1 MKKFLM
7 TILTIILLVGIVA
20 GLFLGGVWFAVKYK
34 GAKIPNES
42 DEVLNPTVCLYE
54 CEAGKAYIDSEIDRL
69 IGYRDEGI
77 ENYFPDMTHEE
88 VAEYVEANLH
98 TLIVELKE
106 DGYDEDALRKAQA
119 IYLYYYLAI
128 IGWDYTTLYS
138 EEIKVVKRVVDAD
151 GNFLFDPPYWREVC
165 YKSGV

>member
-1 MKKFLM
+1 MKK
-7 TILTIILLVGIVA
+7 ILKAILAIVLFVA
-20 GLFLGGVWFAVKYK
+20 IAVGLFLGGIWVAVKYK
-34 GAKIPNES
+34 GARIPSES
-42 DEVLNPTVCLYE
+42 DEILNPTTCLYE

-69 IGYRDEGI
+69 LGYRDEGI
-77 ENYFPDMTHEE
+77 ENYFPDLTHED
-88 VAEYVEANLH
+88 VAGYVETNLH
-98 TLIVELKE
+98 TLIVKLEE
-106 DGYDEDALRKAQA
+106 DGYTEDALRKAQA

-138 EEIKVVKRVVDAD
+138 EEIKVVKQVVDAE